1 MASKQEQLIQV
12 HKEGVRRF
20 EIIMSVER
28 DGRALA
34 VEDAKFAHTPD
45 GQWSEDAIEKRKNRP
60 RLTINRVA
68 GAIDQLVGDRRQSQT
83 SIKVRPVGGGA
94 DMELAKIY
102 NGLIRNIEGL
112 SKAETA
118 YDMAYDELVTGGYGG
133 WRVLTEYADDDAF
146 EQDIRIH
153 TIDSAATSLF
163 FDPSARA
170 YDKRDAKY
178 AFLTTMMSREDFKAA
193 YPNKVEASFDQE
205 KFASSLCSSWYARD
219 TVRIAE
225 YWVKI
230 PVTRNIAL
238 MTDGRVIDLDDEE
251 IVMDELEAE
260 GVTISVQRKVK
271 SHKVVMYKM
280 SGMEILEG
288 PSEWAG
294 KYIPL
299 IPAYGKVARIEG
311 KEYIRGLVRNA
322 KDPNRI
328 YNYTVSS
335 EIEITALT
343 PKDPY
348 WLTTKQAKG
357 HQVALQTFN
366 TKNDPFMLYNA
377 DADAPGPP
385 QRTGAPSVQ
394 TALIA
399 QRQNAALDIYA
410 TTGIEPASLGNSPEL
425 KSGKAIIA
433 QQKMGDRGSFV
444 YADNLNKSIEYTGE
458 ILVDL
463 IPRIYDTDRVIRVL
477 NIDGTSE
484 EITIGKGLSK
494 FNQTINDT
502 QTGKKEIVYDLSR
515 GKYDVVVSTGSSFS
529 SQREESAQQLID
541 LTANNPIFASIATDL
556 IAKNL
561 NILESDELTKRV
573 RTQMIQQG
581 LIKPTDEEAEEL
593 GVGQPQEPTA
603 SEKALLENVQMQT
616 EKMMA
621 DIENSDAKTA
631 KVLAEINKENMDAI
645 KTMLENFKAQQEI
658 GIPLSARDNDRFVKQ
673 NDIVGESQNAVDDG
687 PNSEQAADLAQMVQQ
702 QQQQQQ
708 QPVEQPMEQ
717 PQLPPQI

>member
-1 MASKQEQLIQV
+1 MAYKDAKFLEI
-12 HKEGVRRF
+12 HREGVERF
-20 EIIMSVER
+20 ETIMSRER
-28 DGRALA
+28 DQRALA

-45 GQWSEDAIEKRKNRP
+45 GQWDENSIEKRKDRP
-60 RLTINRVA
+60 RFTINRVA

-83 SIKVRPVGGGA
+83 NIKVRPIGGGA
-94 DMELAKIY
+94 DMQLAKIY

-133 WRVLTEYADDDAF
+133 WRVLTEFADDDAF

-153 TIDSAATSLF
+153 TIDSASTSLF
-163 FDPSARA
+163 FDPAAKA
-170 YDKRDAKY
+170 YDKRDAKF
-178 AFLTTMMSREDFKAA
+178 AFLTTLMPVQDFKST
-193 YPNKVEASFDQE
+193 YPDEAEVSFDQE
-205 KFASSLCSSWYARD
+205 RFNSSLCSSWFINE

-225 YWVKI
+225 YWVKVPI
-230 PVTRNIAL
+230 VRNIAL
-238 MTDGRVIDLDDEE
+238 MSDGRVIDLDDEKE
-251 IVMDELEAE
+251 VLDELEAE
-260 GVTISVQRKVK
+260 GVTISVKRKVK
-271 SHKVVMYKM
+271 SHRVVMYKM
-280 SGMEILEG
+280 SGSSILEG
-288 PSEWAG
+288 PNEWAG

-299 IPAYGKVARIEG
+299 IPAFGKVARIEG
-311 KEYIRGLVRNA
+311 KEYVRGLVRNA

-328 YNYTVSS
+328 YNYTVST
-335 EIEITALT
+335 EIETTALT

-348 WLTTKQAKG
+348 WITTTQAKG
-357 HQVALQTFN
+357 HEVALRTFN
-366 TKNDPFMLYNA
+366 IKNQPFVLYNA
-377 DADAPGPP
+377 DPAAPGPP
-385 QRTGAPSVQ
+385 ARTGAPSVQ
-394 TALIA
+394 SALIA
-399 QRQNAALDIYA
+399 QRQNATLDIYA

-484 EITIGKGLSK
+484 EIKIGKGLAV
-494 FNQTINDT
+494 FNQTISDT
-502 QTGKKEIVYDLSR
+502 QTGDQEIVYDLSR
-515 GKYDVVVSTGSSFS
+515 GKYDVVVSTGASFA

-561 NILESDELTKRV
+561 DILESEELTKRV
-573 RTQMIQQG
+573 RSQMIQQG
-581 LIKPTDEEAEEL
+581 LIKPTQDEVEEL
-593 GVGQPQEPTA
+593 GLGQPQQPTE
-603 SEKALLENVQMQT
+603 SERALLENVQMQT

-621 DIENSDAKTA
+621 EITNSDAKTA
-631 KVLAEINKENMDAI
+631 KLLSEINTENIEAF

-658 GIPLSARDNDRFVKQ
+658 GIPLSAQDNDRFIKQ
-673 NDIVGESQNAVDDG
+673 KDIVAESQNVIDEG
-687 PNSEQAADLAQMVQQ
+687 PNSEQAADLALMPEQQ
-702 QQQQQQ
+702 
-708 QPVEQPMEQ
+708 
-717 PQLPPQI
+717 QLPPQELMPQEFPTIV